1 MLGCPLLVAL
11 SGRVGRLAVLRTCLA
26 GNALASLLT
35 ASASGLRGIF
45 FARCLAGLTAASVP
59 VAQVAVAEVC
69 TPGPA
74 TSTALSRVA
83 SAASIGIIAGPGF
96 AALVAELGRRVPAVG
111 ASAVAAS
118 RLVFLASGGF
128 AVSVLLLTG
137 RVRFQTAAA
146 TPQPPPQ
153 QPQQQTTTTPA
164 SPAAPSVAPLTA
176 KQEASRQ
183 GWG

>member
-1 MLGCPLLVAL
+1 M
-11 SGRVGRLAVLRTCLA
+11 
-26 GNALASLLT
+26 
-35 ASASGLRGIF
+35 
-45 FARCLAGLTAASVP
+45 
-59 VAQVAVAEVC
+59 
-69 TPGPA
+69 
-74 TSTALSRVA
+74 
-83 SAASIGIIAGPGF
+83 
-96 AALVAELGRRVPAVG
+96 PAVG

-146 TPQPPPQ
+146 TPPQ
-153 QPQQQTTTTPA
+153 QPPQPQPQPTTTPA
-164 SPAAPSVAPLTA
+164 SPTAPSVAPLTA

>member
-1 MLGCPLLVAL
+1 MAL

-146 TPQPPPQ
+146 TPQQPPQ
-153 QPQQQTTTTPA
+153 PQPQPTTTPA

>member
-1 MLGCPLLVAL
+1 M
-11 SGRVGRLAVLRTCLA
+11 
-26 GNALASLLT
+26 
-35 ASASGLRGIF
+35 
-45 FARCLAGLTAASVP
+45 
-59 VAQVAVAEVC
+59 
-69 TPGPA
+69 
-74 TSTALSRVA
+74 
-83 SAASIGIIAGPGF
+83 
-96 AALVAELGRRVPAVG
+96 PAVG

-146 TPQPPPQ
+146 TPPQ
-153 QPQQQTTTTPA
+153 QPPQPQPTTTPA

>member
-1 MLGCPLLVAL
+1 M
-11 SGRVGRLAVLRTCLA
+11 
-26 GNALASLLT
+26 
-35 ASASGLRGIF
+35 
-45 FARCLAGLTAASVP
+45 
-59 VAQVAVAEVC
+59 
-69 TPGPA
+69 
-74 TSTALSRVA
+74 
-83 SAASIGIIAGPGF
+83 
-96 AALVAELGRRVPAVG
+96 PAVG

-146 TPQPPPQ
+146 TPQQPPPPQ
-153 QPQQQTTTTPA
+153 PQPTTTPA
-164 SPAAPSVAPLTA
+164 SPTAPSVAPLTA

>member
-1 MLGCPLLVAL
+1 M
-11 SGRVGRLAVLRTCLA
+11 
-26 GNALASLLT
+26 
-35 ASASGLRGIF
+35 
-45 FARCLAGLTAASVP
+45 
-59 VAQVAVAEVC
+59 
-69 TPGPA
+69 
-74 TSTALSRVA
+74 
-83 SAASIGIIAGPGF
+83 
-96 AALVAELGRRVPAVG
+96 PAVG

-153 QPQQQTTTTPA
+153 PQPQPTTTPA